1 MPSFSQI
8 VYDVRGETPP
18 SNFVWALPQQID
30 NIRFKI
36 PNPNLRGQSQIQ
48 SLVARSNGSL
58 LSLRAVLR
66 NAPNEAFD
74 VQITQSETA
83 RGFETGPAAGGSNYL
98 IGILS
103 AWALFSTSR
112 SPLSVASRRDSS

>member
-1 MPSFSQI
+1 MASSSQI

-18 SNFVWALPQQID
+18 WKFVWALPEQID

-58 LSLRAVLR
+58 FSLRLTSSSCSLG

-74 VQITQSETA
+74 VQITQSEA
-83 RGFETGPAAGGSNYL
+83 ERGFETGGSNYL
-98 IGILS
+98 IGIPS

-112 SPLSVASRRDSS
+112 SPLRVARRDSS